1 MATLHQQATG
11 NLDSYAQMKRH
22 YRSSKLMRHEAYTTL
37 SDNEREFY
45 GQPDNHPYERRL
57 STEPPKCAC
66 RGATALSSGCAAP
79 LLDEYLRIK
88 GQTIWYESVK
98 RVQADLD
105 SSLKHYNTQGP
116 HQDRMMEGAGPL
128 QYAQKR
134 TEIDTEGSAL

>member
-45 GQPDNHPYERRL
+45 GRPDNHPYERRL

-98 RVQADLD
+98 RVQALPEALQHSGATSGPYDGGSR
-105 SSLKHYNTQGP
+105 SSTICSEKN
-116 HQDRMMEGAGPL
+116 
-128 QYAQKR
+128 
-134 TEIDTEGSAL
+134 